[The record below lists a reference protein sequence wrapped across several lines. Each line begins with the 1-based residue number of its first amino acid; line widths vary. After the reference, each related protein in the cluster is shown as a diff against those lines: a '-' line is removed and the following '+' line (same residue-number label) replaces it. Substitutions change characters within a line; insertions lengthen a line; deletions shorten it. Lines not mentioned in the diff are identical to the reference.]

1 MQYGSPRAPM
11 MVPWLWELY
20 YTSIPMT
27 LATVSPVATPQSTFW
42 VSLVLQRDAVTGG
55 CPRPPDDTEHIRH
68 VRSGDSY
75 MLWA

>member
-1 MQYGSPRAPM
+1 MQYGFPRAPM

-42 VSLVLQRDAVTGG
+42 VSPVLPRDAVTGG
-55 CPRPPDDTEHIRH
+55 CPRPSDDTEPIRH
-68 VRSGDSY
+68 ERSGDSY